1 MRLGI
6 LSVAPRSYS
15 TQQLRLAAIRRGH
28 DVKVLHTTRFAIEL
42 RSGCPGLRFRGE
54 ELSPFDA
61 VIPRIGT
68 TLTDYGTSV
77 VRQFEQMDVYTPN
90 TAQGILESRDKL
102 VTLQLLSSH
111 DIGIPE
117 TAYVGSRKDIVAAIE
132 SVGGAP
138 VIIKSVRGTQGIGVI
153 LAESHNLAQAVI
165 EALLSAG
172 QQVIVQKFISEC
184 RGTDVRAFVVGER
197 VVASMRRRAR
207 GDEFRSNVHRGGET
221 EAVTLD
227 SAQEAVAVA
236 AARVLGL
243 GVVGVDLLESDEGP
257 RVIELNSSPGL
268 EGIENATGIDV
279 AGEVVEFVARECMER

>member
-6 LSVAPRSYS
+6 LSVAPSSYS
-15 TQQLRLAAIRRGH
+15 TRQLRLAASRRGH
-28 DVKVLHTTRFAIEL
+28 RVEVLHTTRFAIAL
-42 RSGCPGLRFRGE
+42 RTGEPGLRYRGE
-54 ELSPFDA
+54 SVGAFDA
-61 VIPRIGT
+61 IIPRIGT
-68 TLTDYGTSV
+68 SLTDYGTAV

-90 TAQGILESRDKL
+90 TAQGILETRDKL

-117 TAYVGSRKDIVAAIE
+117 TAFVGSRKDIEAAIE
-132 SVGGAP
+132 TVGGAP
-138 VIIKSVRGTQGIGVI
+138 IIIKSVRGAQGIGVI
-153 LAESHNLAQAVI
+153 LAESQTLAQAII
-165 EALLSAG
+165 EALLGAG
-172 QQVIVQKFISEC
+172 QRVIVQKFISEC

-207 GDEFRSNVHRGGET
+207 GDEFRSNMHRGGAAEP
-221 EAVTLD
+221 VTLD
-227 SAQEAVAVA
+227 AEQEAVAVA

-268 EGIENATGIDV
+268 EGIETATGVDV
-279 AGEVVEFVARECMER
+279 AGEIIEFVARECVER